1 MDAIW
6 MTYGQWLHIKM
17 TSVPDDLLA
26 GDQISPLESGSAKE
40 GSGVPR
46 GTINDG
52 VSVIAGLH
60 LLLYNHRFYENS

>member
-1 MDAIW
+1 
-6 MTYGQWLHIKM
+6 
-17 TSVPDDLLA
+17 
-26 GDQISPLESGSAKE
+26 LESGSAKE